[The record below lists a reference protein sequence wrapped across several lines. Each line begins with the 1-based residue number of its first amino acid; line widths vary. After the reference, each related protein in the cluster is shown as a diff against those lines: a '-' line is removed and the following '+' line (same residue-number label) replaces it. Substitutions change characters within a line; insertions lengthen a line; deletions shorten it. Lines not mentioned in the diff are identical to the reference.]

1 MRKYILLL
9 LTILLS
15 TLTIAAQKKIK
26 VACIGNSVTYGYGH
40 DNPAVTS
47 YPSQLATMLGDNYE
61 VGNFGKSGA
70 TLLRKGH
77 RPYNEQEEF
86 QKALEFAPDIAIIH
100 LGLNDTDPRNWKYHK
115 REFISDYV
123 ALIEAI
129 ENVNPEVDI
138 FICRMT
144 PIFHWHHRF
153 LKGTRDWYWDIQAT
167 IENIAENIAEV
178 KLIDLQELLYHRPD
192 LMPDALHPN
201 EEGARLIAKRV
212 YSAITGDFGGLSVPS
227 IYSDNMII
235 QRDMPFIVKGT
246 ANAYEDIVVRFNKK
260 TIKTQTDDKGK
271 WEVCFDTVKVDGKKH
286 KLTITSRNKSLT
298 FKNILIGEVIL
309 CSGNLRSTD
318 NSQQTT
324 DFAKNYNNNIRIYYM
339 ESPSVSKV
347 VNDMENM
354 TPIEREIINEYYL
367 YWPTNWQV
375 MSEDNIDYYESSYHL
390 ASKISDSLQMPIGLI
405 YNIVE
410 DLPIESFIDRKTLE
424 WHQTL
429 LNILYEW
436 RNKDNILDYC
446 HPYEPSYIY
455 YRGIAPLSSFSIGS
469 VIWYMKHYE
478 DSELEDIKM
487 SALIDSWRKTW
498 NNKDLPFY
506 IK

>member
-1 MRKYILLL
+1 MKKHFLLL
-9 LTILLS
+9 LTIILS
-15 TLTIAAQKKIK
+15 TLYISAQNKIK
-26 VACIGNSVTYGYGH
+26 VACIGNSVTYGYCH
-40 DNPAVTS
+40 ENPEVTS
-47 YPSQLATMLGDNYE
+47 YPSQLAVMLGDNYE

-86 QKALEFAPDIAIIH
+86 QEALKFVPDIAIIH
-100 LGLNDTDPRNWKYHK
+100 LGLNDTDPRNWKYYK

-129 ENVNPEVDI
+129 ENVNPNVDI

-153 LKGTRDWYWDIQAT
+153 QKGTRDWYWEIQNT
-167 IENIAENIAEV
+167 IENIAYNIAEV

-227 IYSDNMII
+227 IYSDNMVI
-235 QRDMPFIVKGT
+235 QHNMPFIVKGT

-260 TIKTQTDDKGK
+260 TIKTQSGDDGK
-271 WEVCFDTVKVDGKKH
+271 WEVSFDTTKVDCKKH
-286 KLTITSRNKSLT
+286 KLTIRSNNKSLT

-309 CSGNLRSTD
+309 CSGNIRSTG
-318 NSQQTT
+318 NSQQTSE
-324 DFAKNYNNNIRIYYM
+324 FKNHNNDDIRIYYM
-339 ESPSVSKV
+339 ESPSASKV
-347 VNDMENM
+347 VNDIENM
-354 TPIEREIINEYYL
+354 TPIDMDIINNYYF
-367 YWPTNWQV
+367 YYPTTWQV
-375 MSEDNIDYYESSYHL
+375 INKDYIDHYVSSYQL
-390 ASKISDSLQMPIGLI
+390 ATKISDSLQMPVGLI
-405 YNIVE
+405 YNVV
-410 DLPIESFIDRKTLE
+410 DNAPIESFIDRKTLE
-424 WHQTL
+424 WHPTL

-436 RNKDNILDYC
+436 RNKDNILHYC
-446 HPYEPSYIY
+446 HPYEPSYFY
-455 YRGIAPLSSFSIGS
+455 YRSIAQLSTLPIGS
-469 VIWYMKHYE
+469 VIWYMKHIDDTEFEY
-478 DSELEDIKM
+478 IKM
-487 SALIDSWRKTW
+487 STLIDSWRKTW
-498 NNKDLPFY
+498 NKEDLPFY

>member
-1 MRKYILLL
+1 MKRCIFLL

-15 TLTIAAQKKIK
+15 TLTISAQEKIK

-40 DNPAVTS
+40 ENPSVTS
-47 YPSQLATMLGDNYE
+47 YPSQLAIMLGDDYE

-86 QKALEFAPDIAIIH
+86 QKALDFAPDIAIIH
-100 LGLNDTDPRNWKYHK
+100 LGLNDTDPRNWKYYK
-115 REFISDYV
+115 REFISDYI

-129 ENVNPEVDI
+129 ENVNPNVDI

-153 LKGTRDWYWDIQAT
+153 QKGTRDWYWEIQAT

-178 KLIDLQELLYHRPD
+178 KIIDLQELLYHRPD
-192 LMPDALHPN
+192 LMPDALHPTPD
-201 EEGARLIAKRV
+201 GAKLIAQRV

-227 IYSDNMII
+227 IYSDNMVV
-235 QRDMPFIVKGT
+235 QRDMPFVVKGT

-260 TIKTQTDDKGK
+260 TLKTQASDDGK
-271 WEVCFDTVKVDGKKH
+271 WEVCFDTIKVDGKKH
-286 KLTITSRNKSLT
+286 SLTIKSKNKSLT
-298 FKNILIGEVIL
+298 FKNILVGEVVL
-309 CSGNLRSTD
+309 CSGNYNSTN

-324 DFAKNYNNNIRIYYM
+324 DFDERNNDNIRIYYM
-339 ESPSVSKV
+339 ESPKVSKV
-347 VNDMENM
+347 VADLEKMNS
-354 TPIEREIINEYYL
+354 IEKEIINNYYL
-367 YWPTNWQV
+367 YWPTTWQ
-375 MSEDNIDYYESSYHL
+375 SINEDNIDYYESSYHI
-390 ASKISDSLQMPIGLI
+390 ARKISDSLQMPIGLI
-405 YNIVE
+405 YNVVE
-410 DLPIESFIDRKTLE
+410 DMPIESFIDRKTLE
-424 WHQTL
+424 WHPTL
-429 LNILYEW
+429 LDILYEW
-436 RNKDNILDYC
+436 RNKDKVIDYC

-455 YRGIAPLSSFSIGS
+455 HRGIAPLSPFPIGS
-469 VIWYMKHYE
+469 VIWFMKHS
-478 DSELEDIKM
+478 DDDLESIKM

>member
-1 MRKYILLL
+1 MKRCIFLL

-15 TLTIAAQKKIK
+15 TLTISAQEKIK

-40 DNPAVTS
+40 ENPSVTS
-47 YPSQLATMLGDNYE
+47 YPSQLAIMLGEDYE

-86 QKALEFAPDIAIIH
+86 QKALDFAPDIAIIH
-100 LGLNDTDPRNWKYHK
+100 LGLNDTDPRNWKYYK
-115 REFISDYV
+115 REFISDYI

-129 ENVNPEVDI
+129 ENVNPNVDI

-153 LKGTRDWYWDIQAT
+153 QKGTRDWYWEIQST

-178 KLIDLQELLYHRPD
+178 KIIDLQELLYHRPD

-201 EEGARLIAKRV
+201 PEGARLIAKRV

-227 IYSDNMII
+227 IYSDNMVV
-235 QRDMPFIVKGT
+235 QRDMPFVVKGT
-246 ANAYEDIVVRFNKK
+246 ANANEDIVVRFNKK
-260 TIKTQTDDKGK
+260 SIKTKANYNGK
-271 WEVCFDTVKVDGKKH
+271 WEVCFDTIRVDGKKH
-286 KLTITSRNKSLT
+286 KLTITSKNKSLS
-298 FKNILIGEVIL
+298 FKNILVGEVIL
-309 CSGNLRSTD
+309 CSGNHKPTYDNQHSTD
-318 NSQQTT
+318 LAQ
-324 DFAKNYNNNIRIYYM
+324 NYNDDIRIYYM
-339 ESPSVSKV
+339 ETPKVSKV
-347 VNDMENM
+347 VADLEKMNS
-354 TPIEREIINEYYL
+354 IEKEIINNYYL
-367 YWPTNWQV
+367 YWPTTWQ
-375 MSEDNIDYYESSYHL
+375 SINEDNIDYYKSSYHL
-390 ASKISDSLQMPIGLI
+390 ARNISDSLQMPVGLI

-410 DLPIESFIDRKTLE
+410 DIPIESFIDRKTLE
-424 WHQTL
+424 WHPTL
-429 LNILYEW
+429 LDILYEW
-436 RNKDNILDYC
+436 RNTDKVMDYC

-455 YRGIAPLSSFSIGS
+455 YRGIAPLSSFPIGS
-469 VIWYMKHYE
+469 VICFMKNYDDNIE
-478 DSELEDIKM
+478 SIKI

-506 IK
+506 IQ

>member
-1 MRKYILLL
+1 
-9 LTILLS
+9 
-15 TLTIAAQKKIK
+15 
-26 VACIGNSVTYGYGH
+26 
-40 DNPAVTS
+40 
-47 YPSQLATMLGDNYE
+47 
-61 VGNFGKSGA
+61 
-70 TLLRKGH
+70 
-77 RPYNEQEEF
+77 
-86 QKALEFAPDIAIIH
+86 
-100 LGLNDTDPRNWKYHK
+100 
-115 REFISDYV
+115 
-123 ALIEAI
+123 
-129 ENVNPEVDI
+129 
-138 FICRMT
+138 
-144 PIFHWHHRF
+144 
-153 LKGTRDWYWDIQAT
+153 
-167 IENIAENIAEV
+167 
-178 KLIDLQELLYHRPD
+178 
-192 LMPDALHPN
+192 
-201 EEGARLIAKRV
+201 
-212 YSAITGDFGGLSVPS
+212 
-227 IYSDNMII
+227 
-235 QRDMPFIVKGT
+235 
-246 ANAYEDIVVRFNKK
+246 
-260 TIKTQTDDKGK
+260 
-271 WEVCFDTVKVDGKKH
+271 
-286 KLTITSRNKSLT
+286 
-298 FKNILIGEVIL
+298 
-309 CSGNLRSTD
+309 
-318 NSQQTT
+318 
-324 DFAKNYNNNIRIYYM
+324 M

-367 YWPTNWQV
+367 YWSTTWQV
-375 MSEDNIDYYESSYHL
+375 IGEDNIDYYESSYHL

>member
-15 TLTIAAQKKIK
+15 TLSISAQKKIK

-47 YPSQLATMLGDNYE
+47 YPSQLAAMLGDNYE

-86 QKALEFAPDIAIIH
+86 QRALEFVPDIAIIH

-115 REFISDYV
+115 KEFISDYV
-123 ALIEAI
+123 SLIESI
-129 ENVNPEVDI
+129 EEVNPNVDI

-227 IYSDNMII
+227 IYSDNMVI
-235 QRDMPFIVKGT
+235 QHDMPFIVKGT
-246 ANAYEDIVVRFNKK
+246 ANAYEDIIVRFDKK
-260 TIKTQTDDKGK
+260 TIKTQTDHNGK
-271 WEVCFDTVKVDGKKH
+271 WEVCFDTTKVDGKKH
-286 KLTITSRNKSLT
+286 KLTITSKSKSLT
-298 FKNILIGEVIL
+298 FKNLLVGEVIL
-309 CSGNLRSTD
+309 CSGNCKSIV
-318 NSQQTT
+318 NGQQTT
-324 DFAKNYNNNIRIYYM
+324 DIIKLHENNVRLYYM
-339 ESPSVSKV
+339 ESIDTSDVS
-347 VNDMENM
+347 N
-354 TPIEREIINEYYL
+354 IESIWSASWETIN
-367 YWPTNWQV
+367 
-375 MSEDNIDYYESSYHL
+375 EDNIDLYASSYIL
-390 ASKISDSLQMPIGLI
+390 AAKISDSLQMPVGLI
-405 YNIVE
+405 YNVVE
-410 DLPIESFIDRKTLE
+410 GVPIESFIDRKTLE
-424 WHQTL
+424 WHPTL

-436 RNKDNILDYC
+436 RNKDKVMNYC
-446 HPYEPSYIY
+446 HPHEPSYIY

-469 VIWYMKHYE
+469 VIWFMEHSNDTE
-478 DSELEDIKM
+478 FESIIM
-487 SALIDSWRKTW
+487 SAMIDSWRKTW